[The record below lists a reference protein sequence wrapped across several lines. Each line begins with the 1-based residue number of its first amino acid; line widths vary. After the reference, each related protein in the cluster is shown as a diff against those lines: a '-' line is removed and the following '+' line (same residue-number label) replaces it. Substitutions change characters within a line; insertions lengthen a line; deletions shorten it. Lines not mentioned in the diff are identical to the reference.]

1 MNTTN
6 CSVERKVLL
15 ILDGHASHTKNI
27 DLIDFARSKGLLLL
41 SLPPHTSHKLQ
52 PLDRSCFK
60 PLKAAFNAACGKWM
74 RNHAGR
80 RICPEQIGQL
90 FGEAFYRAATP
101 ENAKSGFE
109 ASGIVPFNNRII
121 PEEQYVAIQ
130 QAANDTLS
138 VSIEEAASKIAEPQ
152 ASTSGAGSFIIMETN
167 TSAVFTDIL
176 PIPELKKLQQRE
188 EVESNQK
195 Y

>member
-1 MNTTN
+1 
-6 CSVERKVLL
+6 
-15 ILDGHASHTKNI
+15 
-27 DLIDFARSKGLLLL
+27 
-41 SLPPHTSHKLQ
+41 
-52 PLDRSCFK
+52 
-60 PLKAAFNAACGKWM
+60 M
-74 RNHAGR
+74 RNHARR

-90 FGEAFYRAATP
+90 FGEAFYKAATP

-167 TSAVFTDIL
+167 TSAAFTDIL
-176 PIPELKKLQQRE
+176 AIPELKMPTKRRSGEQSEILTSSPYIKSLQAAQEKQKGKEKSKRKEAKSLKKL
-188 EVESNQK
+188 K
-195 Y
+195 